1 MGRLR
6 THRAMVAALPPPRPH
21 PVATRP
27 ALPWAPP
34 ENASVRHSFRDFP
47 MHQDAFKRLS
57 RDFQLGQRAPPLR
70 SAWALFGKPERAKR
84 SSSPFPPV
92 QPLKPLKFLKPP
104 NFLAQA
110 PKQRKFSGGAQV
122 PSAPQDAPRRPR
134 HPQDSPQDGPRR
146 FQNAPCPQDAHQN
159 TPGRPQDAPRR
170 PPRCPKTAQ
179 DAPKS
184 PPQAAP
190 CLCLPSRK

>member
-1 MGRLR
+1 MSDTSSETFQGIK
-6 THRAMVAALPPPRPH
+6 T
-21 PVATRP
+21 
-27 ALPWAPP
+27 
-34 ENASVRHSFRDFP
+34 
-47 MHQDAFKRLS
+47 LS
-57 RDFQLGQRAPPLR
+57 RDYLETFSWGSAPPLR

-146 FQNAPCPQDAHQN
+146 FQNAPCPQDAHPN
-159 TPGRPQDAPRR
+159 TPRRSQDALQEAPKTPQDGPRHPQVAP
-170 PPRCPKTAQ
+170 PGCPLLVFSSSKM
-179 DAPKS
+179 K
-184 PPQAAP
+184 
-190 CLCLPSRK
+190 LNRIKGRFRKVSCFC

>member
-1 MGRLR
+1 MSDTSSETFQGIK
-6 THRAMVAALPPPRPH
+6 T
-21 PVATRP
+21 
-27 ALPWAPP
+27 
-34 ENASVRHSFRDFP
+34 
-47 MHQDAFKRLS
+47 LS
-57 RDFQLGQRAPPLR
+57 RDYLETFSWGSAPPLR

-134 HPQDSPQDGPRR
+134 HPQDSPQDGFKRPPRPPRYSLDVPRR
-146 FQNAPCPQDAHQN
+146 PY
-159 TPGRPQDAPRR
+159 DAPRR
-170 PPRCPKTAQ
+170 SQATPRRSKKPFPSQLRSCEWAPMRTYHPELRFCPPKTT
-179 DAPKS
+179 
-184 PPQAAP
+184 
-190 CLCLPSRK
+190 